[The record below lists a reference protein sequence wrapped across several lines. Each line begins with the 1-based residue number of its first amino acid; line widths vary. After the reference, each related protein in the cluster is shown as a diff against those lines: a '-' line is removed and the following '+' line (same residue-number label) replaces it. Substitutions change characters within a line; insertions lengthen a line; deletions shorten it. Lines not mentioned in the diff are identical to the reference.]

1 MEDQRITNAYDF
13 YMKVA
18 EQADTP
24 KERRYYIKLANQIR
38 VNQDREYVWKN
49 YGCKYTATV
58 AVLADVFFFI
68 PCLYI
73 GGFFS
78 SAMNILKWIV
88 LLLLILVEVIYVLL
102 PKLDECEVPS
112 KDNKIEKGSEKK
124 SD

>member
-1 MEDQRITNAYDF
+1 MSAYELC
-13 YMKVA
+13 MRNA
-18 EQADTP
+18 EQADSP

-38 VNQDREYVWKN
+38 ANENEEYVWKH

-58 AVLADVFFFI
+58 AILADILFFL

-78 SAMNILKWIV
+78 SPMNILKWIV
-88 LLLLILVEVIYVLL
+88 LLLLILVEVIYILL
-102 PKLDECEVPS
+102 PKLD